1 MAQLTG
7 DEAALWTAWKQASE
21 RVRALVA
28 ADILA
33 ATGLSDPDFGVLT
46 RVVEIGDGSLRQSEL
61 AQSLG
66 WHRSRLS
73 HHLSR
78 MEQRGLITRQALA
91 EGGVEIRV
99 TDTGRAGVAE
109 ARPIH
114 AAAVREH
121 LLRPLDP
128 SQRETLSD
136 ALARLSQH
144 AAAASTGRAAAST
157 LAP

>member
-1 MAQLTG
+1 MT
-7 DEAALWTAWKQASE
+7 LWTSWKRASE
-21 RVRALVA
+21 GVRARVA
-28 ADILA
+28 ADVLA

-109 ARPIH
+109 ARP
-114 AAAVREH
+114 
-121 LLRPLDP
+121 
-128 SQRETLSD
+128 
-136 ALARLSQH
+136 
-144 AAAASTGRAAAST
+144 
-157 LAP
+157 

>member
-1 MAQLTG
+1 MPQLTR

-21 RVRALVA
+21 GVRARVA

-46 RVVEIGDGSLRQSEL
+46 RVIEIGGGALRQREL

-66 WHRSRLS
+66 WHRSRVS
-73 HHLSR
+73 HHLTR
-78 MEQRGLITRQALA
+78 MEQRGLITRRALP

-121 LLRPLDP
+121 LLRPLEP
-128 SQRETLSD
+128 SQRKALSV
-136 ALARLSQH
+136 ALARLNQH
-144 AAAASTGRAAAST
+144 AAS
-157 LAP
+157 

>member
-1 MAQLTG
+1 MPHLAG
-7 DEAALWTAWKQASE
+7 EEAALWTAWKQASE
-21 RVRALVA
+21 GVRARVA

-46 RVVEIGDGSLRQSEL
+46 RVVEIGHGTLRQSEL

-73 HHLSR
+73 HHLTR
-78 MEQRGLITRQALA
+78 MEQRGLITRRALT
-91 EGGVEIRV
+91 EGGVEICV

-114 AAAVREH
+114 AAAVRDH
-121 LLRPLDP
+121 LLRPLEP
-128 SQRETLSD
+128 SQRKALSVV
-136 ALARLSQH
+136 LARLNQH
-144 AAAASTGRAAAST
+144 TAGPTD
-157 LAP
+157 